1 MKIIKKDR
9 RMFVQLASN
18 YDFERFVQMSNS
30 EQWDL
35 LHNPKQSVFVEV
47 DSLKNAVT
55 LCSQYI
61 DRFNLGGSS
70 WTGGL
75 IVDENYNFIA
85 NVSYNGRVWDN
96 ADWRK
101 AKEILC

>member
-1 MKIIKKDR
+1 MIKKAT

-18 YDFERFVQMSNS
+18 YDLERFEQMSRS
-30 EQWDL
+30 EQLSL
-35 LHNPKQSVFVEV
+35 LQNPKQSVFVEV
-47 DSLKNAVT
+47 DSLKKAVL
-55 LCSQYI
+55 LCKQYI
-61 DRFNLGGSS
+61 DKFNLGGSS
-70 WTGGL
+70 WSGGL

-96 ADWRK
+96 IDWRK